1 MKPFDPRLLRTVPA
15 VRAPIAA
22 LTAVG
27 VLSGA
32 LTVATAFA
40 LSALVVAV
48 VEGAPVGTPALWLA
62 ALFAARA
69 LLAAG
74 SDIVSAWAGAAV
86 STRLRSALLRA
97 WGRLPA
103 ERRPDPDTA
112 VTLATSGATAVE
124 PYAARYLPTLLTAAL
139 VPGLAIA
146 TLAVVDWP
154 SAVIVVLTLPLLPVF
169 AVLIGKATQT
179 STERRWVALAQ
190 LSGHFLD
197 VVRGLPTLVG
207 YGRAGHQVGVVK
219 EVSERHRSATMAT
232 LRIAFLSSA
241 ALELLASISVA
252 IVAVVVGLRL
262 SWGTMSLG
270 AGLVAI
276 LLSPEAYWPIRRVGA
291 EFHSAAD
298 GAVALDAILA
308 HLDPSANGPFEG
320 ERAGLPASSTAN
332 GPFAE
337 VTGMEYRYAAEL
349 APVLRDLTLRL
360 APGLTVVTGP
370 SGVGKSTLLELLAGL
385 RTPTRGTVTAP
396 AAHLVTQRP
405 FIPAGTVRA
414 AVTLGAPRPI
424 PSIDVSASP
433 MSRGMTSTR
442 DEGVWEAL
450 RRVGL
455 DGVVAALP
463 GSLDAPLGDDGFG
476 LSAGQRQRIA
486 LARASLCTEPLVLL
500 DEPTAH
506 LDGDA
511 AEQAHAL
518 IAELAERRVVV
529 AVTHRPELLR
539 LADHHVHLEPVHGP
553 ATELRAEV
561 RR

>member
-291 EFHSAAD
+291 EFHSAAG

-308 HLDPSANGPFEG
+308 HLEAPNAACEG
-320 ERAGLPASSTAN
+320 ALSGAPVRSTPNA
-332 GPFAE
+332 ALVE
-337 VTGMEYRYAAEL
+337 VEGVEYRYAAEL

-442 DEGVWEAL
+442 DEAVWEAL

>member
-1 MKPFDPRLLRTVPA
+1 MKPFDLRLLRTVPT
-15 VRAPIAA
+15 VRTPIAA

-27 VLSGA
+27 VLSGV
-32 LTVATAFA
+32 LTVTTAFA

-48 VEGAPVGTPALWLA
+48 VDGTSVTTPAVWLA
-62 ALFAARA
+62 ALFGARA

-86 STRLRSALLRA
+86 STRLRSALLGA
-97 WGRLPA
+97 WGRLPV
-103 ERRPDPDTA
+103 ERRPDADSA

-139 VPGLAIA
+139 VPVFAIA

-169 AVLIGKATQT
+169 AALIGKATQA
-179 STERRWVALAQ
+179 STERRWAALAQ

-207 YGRAGHQVGVVK
+207 YGRARRQAGVV
-219 EVSERHRSATMAT
+219 EEISERHRSATMAT

-262 SWGTMSLG
+262 SWGSMSLG

-298 GAVALDAILA
+298 GAVALDEILA
-308 HLDPSANGPFEG
+308 HLEASPNGPG
-320 ERAGLPASSTAN
+320 GIERAALPSSSPSS

-337 VTGMEYRYAAEL
+337 VGAVEYRYAAEL
-349 APVLRDLTLRL
+349 APVIRDLTLRL

-385 RTPTRGTVTAP
+385 RTPTTGTVTAP
-396 AAHLVTQRP
+396 PAHLVTQRP

-414 AVTLGAPRPI
+414 AVTLGHPA
-424 PSIDVSASP
+424 
-433 MSRGMTSTR
+433 G
-442 DEGVWEAL
+442 DEAVWEAL

-463 GSLDAPLGDDGFG
+463 GNLDAALGDDGFG

-486 LARASLCTEPLVLL
+486 LARAWLSTEALVLL

-511 AEQAHAL
+511 AREAHQL
-518 IAELAERRVVV
+518 IGELAERRVVV
-529 AVTHRPELLR
+529 AVTHRPELVT
-539 LADHHVHLEPVHGP
+539 LADHHVHLNPPTPARDEVFAYAGRAPEYLNREEEP
-553 ATELRAEV
+553 R
-561 RR
+561 